1 MIILGM
7 ALSHNASASLMING
21 KITIV
26 AQEERF
32 TKQKN
37 FCGYPKKS
45 IDYILKFLQKEKL
58 KIDSVAVASEFRTG
72 FGFMVPYNH
81 FFNIQDYKNFYG
93 DKFYGRKLKNLSTD
107 QYVKALINDK
117 RNNLD
122 LYLDFKKYRNK
133 KNFYNIEL
141 FKKDQIDFIHSQ
153 TKIDKDKIFFI
164 NHHTCHAYYAY
175 FASINKFTKCAV
187 LTIDSNGDYLNQTVW
202 IAKKDK
208 QVLHKIA
215 QSADCDLARIYKM
228 TTLLL
233 SMKPDEHEYK
243 VMGMAPY
250 AKKECAHE
258 VYENVFKNILK
269 VENCKVL
276 KKNRPKDMYKY
287 LKNKFEPYRF
297 DNIAGGVQILVE
309 KITKQLFTQVHART
323 RLTNFAFSG
332 GLSMNIKNNKLIS
345 ELPFVKKLFVP
356 PSGGDESTSIGAS
369 YYLTKLNSKPLKN
382 IYLGYNLSEEL
393 NSINLSKKF
402 KKNKF
407 KIMKKVTPNY
417 IARLLKNGKIVAIAR
432 GREEFGARALG
443 NRSIIANPK
452 YLDCIKE
459 INEAIKNRDF
469 WLPFALTILS
479 DKQKKVIFNDK
490 VIECDYMTIAFD
502 TKKDFLKNIKAGTHP
517 YDLTVRPQ
525 ILQKKSNEKYYNL
538 INHFYKM
545 TGIPAV
551 LNTSLNLHG
560 DPISSSLE
568 DVINTFKVSGLK
580 YLYLEDQYLI
590 EKKNNTGSLI
600 ASLEKS

>member
-1 MIILGM
+1 MIILGITI
-7 ALSHNASASLMING
+7 SHNASACLMING

-26 AQEERF
+26 TQEERF

-37 FCGYPKKS
+37 FSGYPKKS

-58 KIDSVAVASEFRTG
+58 KIDTVAVAFESRAAFD
-72 FGFMVPYNH
+72 FMAPKNH
-81 FFNIQDYKNFYG
+81 FFNIQDYKNYYG
-93 DKFYGRKLKNLSTD
+93 DKYYGRKFKNLSTD
-107 QYVKALINDK
+107 QYDKSLINDK

-122 LYLDFKKYRNK
+122 LYFDFKKYRNK
-133 KNFYNIEL
+133 NNWYNIEL

-153 TKIDKDKIFFI
+153 TKIDKDKIFFV

-175 FASINKFTKCAV
+175 FASINKFTECAV
-187 LTIDSNGDYLNQTVW
+187 LTMDSYGDYLNQTVW
-202 IAKKDK
+202 TAKKDK
-208 QVLHKIA
+208 QVLHKIVE
-215 QSADCDLARIYKM
+215 SDECDVARIYKI

-250 AKKECAHE
+250 AKQEYAQE
-258 VYENVFKNILK
+258 VYENVFKDILK

-276 KKNRPKDMYKY
+276 RKNRPEDMYKY
-287 LKNKFEPYRF
+287 LKNKFESYRF
-297 DNIAGGVQILVE
+297 DNIAGGVQIFVE
-309 KITKQLFTQVHART
+309 EISRKLFTQVHART
-323 RLTNFAFSG
+323 KLTNFAFSG
-332 GLSMNIKNNKLIS
+332 GVSMNVKNNKLIS

-356 PSGGDESTSIGAS
+356 PSGGDESTCIGAC
-369 YYLTKLNSKPLKN
+369 YYFTKLNSKPLNN

-393 NSINLSKKF
+393 NSIDLTKKF

-407 KIMKKVTPNY
+407 KITKKVTPSH
-417 IARLLKNGKIVAIAR
+417 IAKLLKNGKIIAIAR

-452 YLDCIKE
+452 HLDCVKE

-469 WLPFALTILS
+469 WMPFALTILA
-479 DKQKKVIFNDK
+479 DKQKKIIYNNK
-490 VIECDYMTIAFD
+490 AIKSDYMSIAFD
-502 TKKDFLKNIKAGTHP
+502 TKKDFLERVKAGTHP

-525 ILQKKSNEKYYNL
+525 ILQKKSNEKYYNI

-560 DPISSSLE
+560 NPITSSLE

-590 EKKNNTGSLI
+590 EKK
-600 ASLEKS
+600 

>member
-1 MIILGM
+1 MIILGIT
-7 ALSHNASASLMING
+7 LSHNASACLMING

-26 AQEERF
+26 TQEERF

-58 KIDSVAVASEFRTG
+58 KIDKVAVASEFRTA
-72 FGFMVPYNH
+72 FSFMAPKNH
-81 FFNIQDYKNFYG
+81 FFNIQDYNNYYG
-93 DKFYGRKLKNLSTD
+93 DKYYGRKFKNLSTD
-107 QYVKALINDK
+107 QYYKSLINDK
-117 RNNLD
+117 RNNLN
-122 LYLDFKKYRNK
+122 LYFDFKKYRNK
-133 KNFYNIEL
+133 NNWHNIEL

-153 TKIDKDKIFFI
+153 TKIDKDKIFFV

-175 FASINKFTKCAV
+175 FASINKFTECAV

-202 IAKKDK
+202 TAKKSK

-215 QSADCDLARIYKM
+215 ESADCDLARIYKI

-250 AKKECAHE
+250 AKQEYAQE
-258 VYENVFKNILK
+258 VYENVFKDILK

-276 KKNRPKDMYKY
+276 KKNRPEDMYTY
-287 LKNKFEPYRF
+287 LKNKFESYRF

-309 KITKQLFTQVHART
+309 EISKKLFTQVHART
-323 RLTNFAFSG
+323 KLTNFALSG
-332 GLSMNIKNNKLIS
+332 GVSMNVKNNKLIS

-356 PSGGDESTSIGAS
+356 PSGGDESTCIGAC
-369 YYLTKLNSKPLKN
+369 YYFTKLDSKPLNN

-393 NSINLSKKF
+393 NSIDLTKKF

-407 KIMKKVTPNY
+407 KITKKVTPIY
-417 IARLLKNGKIVAIAR
+417 IAELLKNGKIIAIAR

-452 YLDCIKE
+452 NLDCVKE

-469 WLPFALTILS
+469 WMPFALTILA
-479 DKQKKVIFNDK
+479 DKQKKIIYNNK
-490 VIECDYMTIAFD
+490 AIESDYMTIAFD
-502 TKKDFLKNIKAGTHP
+502 TKKDFLKRVKAGTHP

-525 ILQKKSNEKYYNL
+525 ILQKKSNEEYYNI

-560 DPISSSLE
+560 NPITSSLE

-590 EKKNNTGSLI
+590 EKK
-600 ASLEKS
+600 

>member
-1 MIILGM
+1 MIILGL
-7 ALSHNASASLMING
+7 ALSHNASATLMING
-21 KITIV
+21 EVTIV

-32 TKQKN
+32 TKKKS
-37 FCGYPKKS
+37 FFGYPKKS
-45 IDYILKFLQKEKL
+45 VDYILKFLKKDKL
-58 KIDSVAVASEFRTG
+58 KIDSVAVASEFRTA
-72 FGFMVPYNH
+72 FNFMVPHSH
-81 FFNIQDYKNFYG
+81 FFNIQDYKDYYG
-93 DKFYGRKLKNLSTD
+93 DKYYGRKLRNLSTD
-107 QYVKALINDK
+107 EYIKKLINDK

-122 LYLDFKKYRNK
+122 LYFDFKKYKNNK
-133 KNFYNIEL
+133 DFGNVEL
-141 FKKDQIDFIHSQ
+141 FKKDQIDLIHKQ
-153 TKIDKDKIFFI
+153 TKINKDKIFFV

-175 FASINKFTKCAV
+175 FASINKFTKCAI
-187 LTIDSNGDYLNQTVW
+187 LTVDSNGDYLNQTVW

-215 QSADCDLARIYKM
+215 ESADCDLARIYKL

-250 AKKECAHE
+250 AKKEYANE
-258 VYENVFKNILK
+258 VYEKVFKNILK
-269 VENCKVL
+269 VENCKVI
-276 KKNRPKDMYKY
+276 KNNRPKDMYQY

-309 KITKQLFTQVHART
+309 KISKQLFTQVHTRT
-323 RLTNFAFSG
+323 KLTNFAYSG
-332 GLSMNIKNNKLIS
+332 GVSMNVKNNKLIS

-356 PSGGDESTSIGAS
+356 PSGGDESTSIGAC

-393 NSINLSKKF
+393 NFLNLTKKF
-402 KKNKF
+402 KEKKF
-407 KIMKKVTPNY
+407 KLTKNVTPNF
-417 IARLLKNGKIVAIAR
+417 IAKLLNNGKIIAIAR

-452 YLDCIKE
+452 YIDSVKE

-469 WLPFALTILS
+469 WMPFALTILA
-479 DKQKKVIFNDK
+479 DKQKKIIFNNK
-490 VIECDYMTIAFD
+490 GIECDYMTIAFD
-502 TKKDFLKNIKAGTHP
+502 TKKDFIKNIKAGAHP

-525 ILQKKSNEKYYNL
+525 ILQKKNNEKYYNL

-560 DPISSSLE
+560 NPIASSLD

-590 EKKNNTGSLI
+590 EKK
-600 ASLEKS
+600 